1 MSPEK
6 DDACKNAGATLG
18 RTVDAPLLET
28 PLLAA
33 HKALGARIVPF
44 AGWLMPVQYAGVL
57 KEHEAVRQR
66 AGLFDVSHMGELEL
80 SGPETLALLDG
91 LVTNDLS
98 KLVDGQAAYT
108 LCCNDDGKLLD
119 DLIIYRRSATA
130 FLVVCNAGNRDKI
143 SAYIG
148 EKAKGRC
155 EFRDTSDDVSLIAL
169 QGPKAFDILAT
180 ISDGS
185 FSAMK
190 PFRLLAGKVAG
201 LDVEVA
207 RTGYTGEN
215 GVELFC
221 KNGDAVALWNAILES
236 GKPFGIEPAGLGAR
250 DTLRLEA
257 RLPLYGND
265 LDETTTPLEA
275 GLDRWVKFDKVDYV
289 GKKALEAQ
297 KANGL
302 SRVLVGFEM
311 TEKGI
316 GRHGYPIVI
325 DGKQA
330 GVVTSGSPSPTT
342 GKNIGL
348 AYVPVSHAAVGST
361 FGVQI
366 RDKVVA
372 AVVVPTPFYTR
383 AK

>member
-1 MSPEK
+1 
-6 DDACKNAGATLG
+6 
-18 RTVDAPLLET
+18 VDT
-28 PLLAA
+28 PLLSTPLLDE

-57 KEHEAVRQR
+57 KEHDAVRNR
-66 AGLFDVSHMGELEL
+66 AGIFDVSHMGELEL
-80 SGPETLALLDG
+80 RGSESLAVVDA
-91 LVTNDLS
+91 LVTNDLT

-108 LCCNDDGKLLD
+108 LCCNEQGYLLD
-119 DLIIYRRSATA
+119 DLIVYRRSAESV
-130 FLVVCNAGNRDKI
+130 LVVCNAGNRAKI

-148 EKAKGRC
+148 AAAKGRC
-155 EFRDTSDDVSLIAL
+155 EFEDTSDDVSLLAL
-169 QGPKAFDILAT
+169 QGPKAFDVLAT

-185 FSAMK
+185 FGAMK

-201 LDVEVA
+201 IQVEVA
-207 RTGYTGEN
+207 RTGYTGED

-221 KNGDAVALWNAILES
+221 ANADAVPLLRALLEA
-236 GKPFGIEPAGLGAR
+236 GKPFGVEPCGLGAR

-265 LDETTTPLEA
+265 LDENTTPLEA
-275 GLDRWVKFDKVDYV
+275 GLDRWVKFDKPAFV
-289 GKKALEAQ
+289 GKDALLAQ
-297 KANGL
+297 KAAGL
-302 SRVLVGFEM
+302 PKVLVGFEM

-325 DGKQA
+325 DGKEA

-348 AYVPVSHAAVGST
+348 AYVPASHAAVGST

-366 RDKVVA
+366 RDKVVG
-372 AVVVPTPFYTR
+372 AVVVPTPFYKR